1 MITDWAIKTAIP
13 SLIQG
18 IKELGVILAVF
29 GSQAQLG
36 GLNGM
41 FASADAPKID
51 ATLNDGVLSYID
63 HILVPPY

>member
-1 MITDWAIKTAIP
+1 MKTAIP

-29 GSQAQLG
+29 GSHDQLG
-36 GLNGM
+36 KLNGM
-41 FASADAPKID
+41 FASPAADAPKID

-63 HILVPPY
+63 HILAPPF